1 MCEFH
6 QKTFL
11 AGAVDKDW
19 VESSHQRELTNLCAS
34 PESPQ
39 LWETDKSLTEEKSQK
54 ERRVKTKHISQTNYT
69 PIFVLDSV
77 FSSFYRFLDK
87 LLPEAKGRIHS
98 LLLRSSLHRS
108 LKAALQLL

>member
-69 PIFVLDSV
+69 PAFVLDFLSSAV
-77 FSSFYRFLDK
+77 FIDS
-87 LLPEAKGRIHS
+87 
-98 LLLRSSLHRS
+98 
-108 LKAALQLL
+108 

>member
-11 AGAVDKDW
+11 AGEVDKDW

-54 ERRVKTKHISQTNYT
+54 ERRVKHISQSNHT
-69 PIFVLDSV
+69 PAFVLDFLSSAV
-77 FSSFYRFLDK
+77 FIDS
-87 LLPEAKGRIHS
+87 
-98 LLLRSSLHRS
+98 
-108 LKAALQLL
+108 

>member
-11 AGAVDKDW
+11 AGEVDKDW

-54 ERRVKTKHISQTNYT
+54 ERRVKHISQSYHT
-69 PIFVLDSV
+69 PAFVLDFLSSAV
-77 FSSFYRFLDK
+77 FIDS
-87 LLPEAKGRIHS
+87 
-98 LLLRSSLHRS
+98 
-108 LKAALQLL
+108 